1 MSNTRDTKRAIRRLE
16 QVKTWQLIVL
26 LILSLFVSATLLR
39 LNNVGMVERR
49 ESVYAADKAA
59 DDDEVLDRLYD
70 LQRYASSHMN
80 ASTGDVYLD
89 KKYQRDVERVVRETE
104 VANRE
109 SSDRSAELLYQA
121 YAICRDRFPGYSS
134 AYTQCVGAEQDKIPE
149 NAIGVTRAE
158 FPPVALYKHNF
169 ISPVWSPDF
178 AGWSVLITVF
188 LGVAVIIRFIV
199 GVYLRWRLKRTYR
212 SLE

>member
-1 MSNTRDTKRAIRRLE
+1 MSDTRDTKRAIKRLE
-16 QVKTWQLIVL
+16 QVKTWQLVVL
-26 LILSLFVSATLLR
+26 LVLSMFVSATLLR
-39 LNNVGMVERR
+39 LNSVGMVERR

-59 DDDEVLDRLYD
+59 DNEEVRDRLYD

-89 KKYQRDVERVVRETE
+89 KKYQRDVEQIVRETE
-104 VANRE
+104 TANQE
-109 SSDRSAELLYQA
+109 SGDRSAELLYQA

-134 AYTQCVGAEQDKIPE
+134 AYTQCVGAEQDKLPE

-158 FPPVALYKHNF
+158 FPPVALYKHSY

-178 AGWSVLITVF
+178 AGWSVFITAF
-188 LGVAVIIRFIV
+188 LGVAVIIRFLV
-199 GVYLRWRLKRTYR
+199 GVYLRWRLKQTYR